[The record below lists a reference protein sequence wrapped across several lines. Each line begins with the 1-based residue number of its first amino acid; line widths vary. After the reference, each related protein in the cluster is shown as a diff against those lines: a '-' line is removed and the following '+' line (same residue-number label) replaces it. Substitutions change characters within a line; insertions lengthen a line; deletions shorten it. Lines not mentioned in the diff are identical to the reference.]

1 MRKIVEWRIHYEAG
15 DRTALNAMVYTAHT
29 GCWVRLATNLRDFQR
44 YPKKYFKQD
53 ISMFP
58 YGTATSSPP
67 KGVWSYNK
75 SIEQGE

>member
-1 MRKIVEWRIHYEAG
+1 
-15 DRTALNAMVYTAHT
+15 MVYSAHT
-29 GCWVRLATNLRDFQR
+29 GYRVRLATKLLDFQR
-44 YPKKYFKQD
+44 YPKKYLEQD